1 MSQGNTYLRS
11 ELLKD
16 FSLRLQ
22 QAVDKSI
29 YKDLE
34 QGKLSE
40 RIGVS
45 RQALRKWLKG
55 KTLPS
60 QARLPLIADVLNISL
75 VWLAT
80 GEGLMSMHEDVVIT
94 DNTNESNKFS
104 FSITQEEI
112 ELVEK
117 FRQLTE
123 TDQQSFSL
131 LFESLSKKIINKA

>member
-1 MSQGNTYLRS
+1 LDQENTYQRS

-34 QGKLSE
+34 QGVLSE

-55 KTLPS
+55 MALPS
-60 QARLPLIADVLNISL
+60 QARLPLIADVLNINL
-75 VWLAT
+75 IWLAT
-80 GEGLMSMHEDVVIT
+80 GEGLMSQHEDVVIT
-94 DNTNESNKFS
+94 DNTNESNQFF

-123 TDQQSFSL
+123 ENQQSFSL
-131 LFESLSKKIINKA
+131 LFESLSK

>member
-1 MSQGNTYLRS
+1 MDQENTYQRS

-34 QGKLSE
+34 QGVLSE

-55 KTLPS
+55 MALPS
-60 QARLPLIADVLNISL
+60 QARLPLIADVLNINL
-75 VWLAT
+75 IWLAT
-80 GEGLMSMHEDVVIT
+80 GEGLMSQHEDVVIT
-94 DNTNESNKFS
+94 DNTNESNQFF

-131 LFESLSKKIINKA
+131 LFESLSK

>member
-1 MSQGNTYLRS
+1 LSQGNTHQRN

-34 QGKLSE
+34 QGVLSE

-55 KTLPS
+55 IALPS
-60 QARLPLIADVLNISL
+60 QVRLPLISDILNINL
-75 VWLAT
+75 IWLAT
-80 GEGLMSMHEDVVIT
+80 GEGLMSKHKDIIINT
-94 DNTNESNKFS
+94 DNANETNELL
-104 FSITQEEI
+104 FSITQIEI
-112 ELVEK
+112 ELIEK

-131 LFESLSKKIINKA
+131 LFESLSK

>member
-1 MSQGNTYLRS
+1 MNQENTYQRS

-22 QAVDKSI
+22 QAVEGSI

-55 KTLPS
+55 MALPS
-60 QARLPLIADVLNISL
+60 QARLPLIADILNINL
-75 VWLAT
+75 IWLAT
-80 GEGLMSMHEDVVIT
+80 GEGLMSKHEDIVIT
-94 DNTNESNKFS
+94 DNTNESNQFR

-131 LFESLSKKIINKA
+131 LFESLSK

>member
-1 MSQGNTYLRS
+1 LSQGNTYQRS

-22 QAVDKSI
+22 QAVEKSI

-45 RQALRKWLKG
+45 RQALRKWLQG
-55 KTLPS
+55 KALPS
-60 QARLPLIADVLNISL
+60 QARLPLIADILNINL
-75 VWLAT
+75 IWLAT
-80 GEGLMSMHEDVVIT
+80 GEGSMSKHEDVVIT

-131 LFESLSKKIINKA
+131 LFESLSK

>member
-1 MSQGNTYLRS
+1 LDQENTYQRS

-34 QGKLSE
+34 QGVLSE

-55 KTLPS
+55 MALPS
-60 QARLPLIADVLNISL
+60 QARLPLIADILNINL
-75 VWLAT
+75 IWLAT
-80 GEGLMSMHEDVVIT
+80 GEGLMSQHEDVVIT
-94 DNTNESNKFS
+94 DNTNESNQFF

-112 ELVEK
+112 EIVEK

-131 LFESLSKKIINKA
+131 LFESLSK

>member
-1 MSQGNTYLRS
+1 MSQGNTYQRS

-34 QGKLSE
+34 QGILSE

-55 KTLPS
+55 KALPS

-75 VWLAT
+75 IWLAT
-80 GEGLMSMHEDVVIT
+80 GEGSMSKHEDIVIT
-94 DNTNESNKFS
+94 DNTNESNQFL

-123 TDQQSFSL
+123 ADQQSFSL
-131 LFESLSKKIINKA
+131 LFESLSK

>member
-1 MSQGNTYLRS
+1 LSQGNTHQRN

-34 QGKLSE
+34 QGVLSE

-55 KTLPS
+55 ITLPS
-60 QARLPLIADVLNISL
+60 QGDILNINL
-75 VWLAT
+75 IWLAT
-80 GEGLMSMHEDVVIT
+80 GEGLMSKHKDIIINT
-94 DNTNESNKFS
+94 DNANETNELL
-104 FSITQEEI
+104 FSITQIEI
-112 ELVEK
+112 ELIEK

-131 LFESLSKKIINKA
+131 LFESLSK

>member
-1 MSQGNTYLRS
+1 MNQGNTYQRS

-22 QAVDKSI
+22 QAVDKST

-55 KTLPS
+55 KALPS

-75 VWLAT
+75 IWLAT
-80 GEGLMSMHEDVVIT
+80 GEGSMSKHEDVVIT
-94 DNTNESNKFS
+94 DNTNESNQFR

-131 LFESLSKKIINKA
+131 LFESLSK

>member
-1 MSQGNTYLRS
+1 MSQINAYQRS

-22 QAVDKSI
+22 QAVERSI

-45 RQALRKWLKG
+45 RQALRKWLQG
-55 KTLPS
+55 KALPS
-60 QARLPLIADVLNISL
+60 QARLPLIADILNINL
-75 VWLAT
+75 IWLAT
-80 GEGLMSMHEDVVIT
+80 GEGLMSKHEDVVIT

-131 LFESLSKKIINKA
+131 LFESLSK

>member
-1 MSQGNTYLRS
+1 MSQGNTYQRS

-22 QAVDKSI
+22 QAVEKSI

-45 RQALRKWLKG
+45 RQALRKWLQG
-55 KTLPS
+55 KALPS

-75 VWLAT
+75 IWLAT
-80 GEGLMSMHEDVVIT
+80 GEGSMSKHEDIVIT
-94 DNTNESNKFS
+94 DNTNESNQFL

-123 TDQQSFSL
+123 ADQQSFSL
-131 LFESLSKKIINKA
+131 LFESLSK

>member
-1 MSQGNTYLRS
+1 MNQENTYQRS

-22 QAVDKSI
+22 KAVDKSI

-34 QGKLSE
+34 QGVLSE

-45 RQALRKWLKG
+45 RQALRKWLQG
-55 KTLPS
+55 KALPS
-60 QARLPLIADVLNISL
+60 QARLPLIADVLNINL
-75 VWLAT
+75 IWLAT
-80 GEGLMSMHEDVVIT
+80 GEGLMSQHEDVVIT
-94 DNTNESNKFS
+94 DNTNESNQFF

-123 TDQQSFSL
+123 ENQQSFSL
-131 LFESLSKKIINKA
+131 LFESLSK

>member
-1 MSQGNTYLRS
+1 LSQINTYQRS
-11 ELLKD
+11 ELLND

-22 QAVDKSI
+22 QAVEKSI

-40 RIGVS
+40 RIDVS
-45 RQALRKWLKG
+45 RQALRKWLQG
-55 KTLPS
+55 KALPS
-60 QARLPLIADVLNISL
+60 QARLPLIADVLNINL
-75 VWLAT
+75 IWLAT
-80 GEGLMSMHEDVVIT
+80 GEGSMSNHEDVVIT
-94 DNTNESNKFS
+94 DNTNESNKFR

-131 LFESLSKKIINKA
+131 LFESLSK

>member
-1 MSQGNTYLRS
+1 MSQDNTYQRS

-22 QAVDKSI
+22 QAVDKSV

-55 KTLPS
+55 IALPS
-60 QARLPLIADVLNISL
+60 QVRLPLISDILNINL
-75 VWLAT
+75 IWLAT
-80 GEGLMSMHEDVVIT
+80 GEGSMSKHEDVVIT

-131 LFESLSKKIINKA
+131 LFESLSK

>member
-1 MSQGNTYLRS
+1 MSQGNTYQRD

-22 QAVDKSI
+22 QAVEKSI

-45 RQALRKWLKG
+45 RQALRKWLQG
-55 KTLPS
+55 KALPS
-60 QARLPLIADVLNISL
+60 QARLPLIADVLNINL
-75 VWLAT
+75 TWLAT
-80 GEGLMSMHEDVVIT
+80 GEGSMSKHEDVDIT
-94 DNTNESNKFS
+94 DNTNESIQFRFR

-131 LFESLSKKIINKA
+131 LFESLSK

>member
-1 MSQGNTYLRS
+1 LDQENTYQRS

-34 QGKLSE
+34 QGVLSE

-55 KTLPS
+55 ITLPS
-60 QARLPLIADVLNISL
+60 QVRLPLISDILNINL
-75 VWLAT
+75 IWLAT
-80 GEGLMSMHEDVVIT
+80 GEGLMSKHKDIIINT
-94 DNTNESNKFS
+94 DNANETNELL
-104 FSITQEEI
+104 FSITQIEI
-112 ELVEK
+112 ELIEK

-131 LFESLSKKIINKA
+131 LFESLSK

>member
-1 MSQGNTYLRS
+1 MSQINAYQRS
-11 ELLKD
+11 ELLND

-22 QAVDKSI
+22 QAVEKSI

-45 RQALRKWLKG
+45 RQALRKWLQG
-55 KTLPS
+55 KALPS
-60 QARLPLIADVLNISL
+60 QARLPLIADILNINL
-75 VWLAT
+75 IWLAT
-80 GEGLMSMHEDVVIT
+80 GEGLMSKHEDVVIT

-131 LFESLSKKIINKA
+131 LFESLSK

>member
-1 MSQGNTYLRS
+1 MSQGNTHQRN

-34 QGKLSE
+34 QGVLSE

-55 KTLPS
+55 IALPS
-60 QARLPLIADVLNISL
+60 QVRLPLISDILNINL
-75 VWLAT
+75 IWLAT
-80 GEGLMSMHEDVVIT
+80 GEGLMSKHKDIIINT
-94 DNTNESNKFS
+94 DNANETNELL
-104 FSITQEEI
+104 FSITQIEI
-112 ELVEK
+112 ELIEK

-131 LFESLSKKIINKA
+131 LFESLSK

>member
-1 MSQGNTYLRS
+1 MDQENTYQRS

-34 QGKLSE
+34 QGVLSE

-55 KTLPS
+55 MALPS
-60 QARLPLIADVLNISL
+60 QARLPLIADVLNINL
-75 VWLAT
+75 IWLAT
-80 GEGLMSMHEDVVIT
+80 GEGLMSQHEDVVIT
-94 DNTNESNKFS
+94 DNTNESNQFF

-123 TDQQSFSL
+123 ENQQSFSL
-131 LFESLSKKIINKA
+131 LFESLSK

>member
-1 MSQGNTYLRS
+1 LNQGNTHQRN

-34 QGKLSE
+34 QGVLSE

-55 KTLPS
+55 ITLPS
-60 QARLPLIADVLNISL
+60 QVRLPLISDILNINL
-75 VWLAT
+75 IWLAT
-80 GEGLMSMHEDVVIT
+80 GEGLMSKHKDIIINT
-94 DNTNESNKFS
+94 DNANETNELL
-104 FSITQEEI
+104 FSITQIEI
-112 ELVEK
+112 ELIEK

-131 LFESLSKKIINKA
+131 LFESLSK

>member
-1 MSQGNTYLRS
+1 MNKVNTYQRS
-11 ELLKD
+11 ELLND

-34 QGKLSE
+34 QGILSE

-55 KTLPS
+55 KALPS

-75 VWLAT
+75 IWLAT
-80 GEGLMSMHEDVVIT
+80 GEGSMSKHEDIVIT
-94 DNTNESNKFS
+94 DNTNESNQFL

-123 TDQQSFSL
+123 ADQQSFSL
-131 LFESLSKKIINKA
+131 LFESLSK

>member
-1 MSQGNTYLRS
+1 MSQGNTHQRN

-34 QGKLSE
+34 QGVLSE

-55 KTLPS
+55 ITLPS
-60 QARLPLIADVLNISL
+60 QVRLPLISDILNINL
-75 VWLAT
+75 IWLAT
-80 GEGLMSMHEDVVIT
+80 GEGLMSKHKDIIINT
-94 DNTNESNKFS
+94 DNANETNELL
-104 FSITQEEI
+104 FSITQIEI
-112 ELVEK
+112 ELIEK

-131 LFESLSKKIINKA
+131 LFESLSK

>member
-1 MSQGNTYLRS
+1 LSQDNTYQRS

-22 QAVDKSI
+22 QAVDKSV

-45 RQALRKWLKG
+45 RQALRKWLQG
-55 KTLPS
+55 IALPS
-60 QARLPLIADVLNISL
+60 QARLPLIADILNINL
-75 VWLAT
+75 IWLAT
-80 GEGLMSMHEDVVIT
+80 GEGLMSKHEDVVIT

-131 LFESLSKKIINKA
+131 LFESLSK

>member
-1 MSQGNTYLRS
+1 MSQGNTYQRS

-22 QAVDKSI
+22 QAVEKSI

-34 QGKLSE
+34 QGVLSE

-55 KTLPS
+55 MALPS
-60 QARLPLIADVLNISL
+60 QARLPLIADILNINL
-75 VWLAT
+75 IWLAT
-80 GEGLMSMHEDVVIT
+80 GEGSMSKHEDVVIT
-94 DNTNESNKFS
+94 DNTNESNKFR

-131 LFESLSKKIINKA
+131 LFESLSK

>member
-1 MSQGNTYLRS
+1 MSQGNTYQRD

-22 QAVDKSI
+22 QAVEKSI

-45 RQALRKWLKG
+45 RQALRKWLQG
-55 KTLPS
+55 KALPS

-75 VWLAT
+75 IWLAT
-80 GEGLMSMHEDVVIT
+80 GEGSMSKHEDVVIT
-94 DNTNESNKFS
+94 DNTNESNQFR

-131 LFESLSKKIINKA
+131 LFESLSK

>member
-1 MSQGNTYLRS
+1 MSQGNTYQRS

-22 QAVDKSI
+22 QAVEKSI

-45 RQALRKWLKG
+45 RQALRKWLQG
-55 KTLPS
+55 KALPS
-60 QARLPLIADVLNISL
+60 QARLPLIADVLNINL
-75 VWLAT
+75 IWLAT
-80 GEGLMSMHEDVVIT
+80 GEGLMSKHEDVVIT
-94 DNTNESNKFS
+94 DNTNESNKFC

-123 TDQQSFSL
+123 ADQQSFSL
-131 LFESLSKKIINKA
+131 LFESLSK

>member
-1 MSQGNTYLRS
+1 LSQGNTHQRN

-34 QGKLSE
+34 QGVLSE

-55 KTLPS
+55 ITLPS
-60 QARLPLIADVLNISL
+60 QVRLPLISDILNINL
-75 VWLAT
+75 IWLAT
-80 GEGLMSMHEDVVIT
+80 GEGLMSKHKDIIINT
-94 DNTNESNKFS
+94 DNANETNELL
-104 FSITQEEI
+104 FSITQIEI
-112 ELVEK
+112 ELIEK

-131 LFESLSKKIINKA
+131 LFESLSK

>member
-1 MSQGNTYLRS
+1 MSQENTHQRN

-34 QGKLSE
+34 QGVLSE

-55 KTLPS
+55 ITLPS
-60 QARLPLIADVLNISL
+60 QVRLPLISDILNINL
-75 VWLAT
+75 IWLAT
-80 GEGLMSMHEDVVIT
+80 GEGLMSKHKDIIINT
-94 DNTNESNKFS
+94 DNANETNELL
-104 FSITQEEI
+104 FSITQIEI
-112 ELVEK
+112 ELIEK

-131 LFESLSKKIINKA
+131 LFESLSK

>member
-1 MSQGNTYLRS
+1 MSQGNTYQRS

-34 QGKLSE
+34 QGILSE

-55 KTLPS
+55 KALPS

-75 VWLAT
+75 IWLAT
-80 GEGLMSMHEDVVIT
+80 GEGSMSKHKDIVIT
-94 DNTNESNKFS
+94 DNTNESNQFL

-131 LFESLSKKIINKA
+131 LFESLSK

>member
-1 MSQGNTYLRS
+1 MSQGNTYQRS

-22 QAVDKSI
+22 QAVEKSI

-55 KTLPS
+55 ITLPS
-60 QARLPLIADVLNISL
+60 QVRLPLIADILNINL
-75 VWLAT
+75 IWLAT
-80 GEGLMSMHEDVVIT
+80 GEGLMSKHEDIVIT
-94 DNTNESNKFS
+94 DNTNESNQFR

-131 LFESLSKKIINKA
+131 LFESLSK